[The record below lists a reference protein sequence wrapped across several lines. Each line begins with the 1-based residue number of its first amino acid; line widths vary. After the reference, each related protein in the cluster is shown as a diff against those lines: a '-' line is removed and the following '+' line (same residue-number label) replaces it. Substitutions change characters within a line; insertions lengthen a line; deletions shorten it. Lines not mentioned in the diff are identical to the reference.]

1 MVAMRTKREFE
12 AENRGQDG
20 YDGNRVRVV
29 TSALSR
35 WRRIALILQ
44 NLNLT

>member
-1 MVAMRTKREFE
+1 MRTKREFE

-29 TSALSR
+29 TSALSGDD
-35 WRRIALILQ
+35 RIALISQ

>member
-1 MVAMRTKREFE
+1 MRTKREFE
-12 AENRGQDG
+12 AENRVQDS

-29 TSALSR
+29 TPALSGDD
-35 WRRIALILQ
+35 RIALISQ